1 MTLQKDLSELD
12 KVLGELKAKTID
24 KFGAWYV
31 KFFGRFAFP
40 LYCIL
45 LTISVLYVVV
55 SICLTIKQP

>member
-40 LYCIL
+40 IYVL
-45 LTISVLYVVV
+45 LLLISGAYVLTSFY
-55 SICLTIKQP
+55 LTFN

>member
-40 LYCIL
+40 IYVL
-45 LTISVLYVVV
+45 LLIISMAYVLTSFY
-55 SICLTIKQP
+55 LKGH